1 MTLLNTFLQQ
11 PASAGS
17 GSWGFLFY
25 GVIIIAIIIFFVWG
39 KNKNKNY
46 STMSLVSNS
55 KPQKTVNIKPVDDSN
70 YGETLNINTMNYKVK
85 PFIAKLSSKGSAAD
99 VASQVESF
107 ISQEASDGWE
117 FVSCGNID
125 TQIAGSSGCF
135 GIGATPGGA
144 TSIMVLVF
152 KK

>member
-25 GVIIIAIIIFFVWG
+25 GVIIIAIIIFFVRG
-39 KNKNKNY
+39 KNKNKNKNY
-46 STMSLVSNS
+46 STMSLDQT
-55 KPQKTVNIKPVDDSN
+55 PKTVNIKPVGNFN

-125 TQIAGSSGCF
+125 TQISGSNGCF
-135 GIGATPGGA
+135 GIGATPGSS